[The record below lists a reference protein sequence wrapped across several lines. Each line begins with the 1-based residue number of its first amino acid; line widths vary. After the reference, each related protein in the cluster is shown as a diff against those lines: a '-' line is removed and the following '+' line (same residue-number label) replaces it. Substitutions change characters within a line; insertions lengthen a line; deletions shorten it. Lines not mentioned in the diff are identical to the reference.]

1 MKDGDVPQLTSG
13 RIFKDHLDELLRDGG
28 ELKDIITAPDDVMKF
43 FDQAFPEVVDSN
55 QVGQMSQQD
64 FELWKPENNVISVE
78 FDTKPRA
85 NAPGKDIYIGG
96 PAALYAA
103 ALESETKQKTS
114 LNSTSSAPEILYGH
128 NGSRG
133 ASNWKGSASYYHIV
147 DTVPVYYW
155 PDNTGVYV
163 LLNTIRNGFKKAI
176 SPKKYKREVYED
188 PNFNKLNVD
197 IFAIARS
204 PGLIKLC
211 LKNALYTMRD
221 VGLPLTKNVRL
232 GPFRWSDKQ
241 AVAHTTLE
249 HGHLTRE
256 MLEKLSTEKPI
267 LIKSNEFHRALRTH
281 VGEGKGNEI
290 SSAYEGLKRYSREH
304 LEMRKMSKSEIEAR
318 GYDTNLVTEG
328 GEFPYDGYF
337 PPYMDRELEKK
348 VEQSGGTVNGNMLLK
363 KILVASTGSNGDC
376 EVTRIV
382 WENTENGREM
392 ETPVNE
398 LYLSL
403 GPSAKQILLK
413 PPEYTM
419 ISHLSDFLSSKVS
432 PMTNTGSS
440 QPNVYPPT
448 LKALV
453 RHAVNNVS
461 SYVGKN
467 NLINDIMW
475 ASALTA
481 VLMVKVDPSKVRW
494 FCISNCIGIYITSM
508 LLKSLKDKSALD
520 H

>member
-1 MKDGDVPQLTSG
+1 MAKRQVEDPLHYGKIHMKDGDVPQLTSG

-419 ISHLSDFLSSKVS
+419 ISHVRLLVFQGVS
-432 PMTNTGSS
+432 YDEHWKFATKRIPSHTE
-440 QPNVYPPT
+440 
-448 LKALV
+448 
-453 RHAVNNVS
+453 
-461 SYVGKN
+461 
-467 NLINDIMW
+467 
-475 ASALTA
+475 SAGQTC
-481 VLMVKVDPSKVRW
+481 S
-494 FCISNCIGIYITSM
+494 
-508 LLKSLKDKSALD
+508 
-520 H
+520 